1 MKKTIIH
8 ISDLHFH
15 KYPKN
20 FSEWKPK
27 RFLGAANTFFRR
39 ARQFPI
45 ERSKKLVEQIK
56 KMKWDHLVIS
66 GDLTQLSLESEF
78 ILAREILDPLLNDEK
93 KVTIVPGNH
102 DRYVVQNITKDLF
115 IKYFGNF
122 FGKKNVHLQ
131 EINSDWIIIG
141 WDSAHP
147 NGWLSSAGAVR
158 RSTIVETEK
167 IIHGFSEEKN
177 FIIVNHFPLTF
188 PENWKLDHSHEL
200 LNLLPVRKWILRFPQ
215 IRLYLHGHIHLNW
228 IHNLARDSKNGLI
241 LVNSAA
247 SNALPS
253 SGQKSSFHEIVL
265 EGKKININPILF

>member
-20 FSEWKPK
+20 FCEWKPK

-39 ARQFPI
+39 AGQFPI

-78 ILAREILDPLLNDEK
+78 ILAREILDPLLNDK
-93 KVTIVPGNH
+93 TKVTIVPGNH
-102 DRYVVQNITKDLF
+102 DRYVVQNINKDLF
-115 IKYFGNF
+115 TKYFGNF
-122 FGKKNVHLQ
+122 FGKKNVHLK

-147 NGWLSSAGAVR
+147 NGWLSAAGTVR

-167 IIHGFSEEKN
+167 IIQGFSKEKN
-177 FIIVNHFPLTF
+177 FIIVNHFF
-188 PENWKLDHSHEL
+188 
-200 LNLLPVRKWILRFPQ
+200 
-215 IRLYLHGHIHLNW
+215 Y
-228 IHNLARDSKNGLI
+228 
-241 LVNSAA
+241 
-247 SNALPS
+247 
-253 SGQKSSFHEIVL
+253 
-265 EGKKININPILF
+265 